1 MLFAKLITDWQWP
14 GDGVESY
21 GWFHIMWLILMVI
34 GCFTSSYFLGRKHS
48 KKADDVFIF
57 IMGAMLITIEIYK
70 QIFYT
75 LDAGYFQWYAF
86 PFQFCSVPMYVAF
99 IAPLIKNEKIKDSMY
114 KFLAS
119 FGLLAGIAVML
130 YPDTCFA
137 TKYITILIHTML
149 WHSSMVVMGV
159 YLIVSR
165 NYGKNL
171 LKEIVPGAIIFS
183 IIVVIALIANIIAYN
198 VYFGDPIKNIH
209 DEKFFL
215 LYISPY
221 YETPFPILCDI
232 KEKVPF
238 VIFFICYLL
247 AFFLGVSLLWS
258 IVYLIRKLIFKITN
272 KNNASAKC

>member
-1 MLFAKLITDWQWP
+1 MFFANLITDWIWP
-14 GDGVESY
+14 GDGVYSY
-21 GWFHIMWLILMVI
+21 HWFHIMWLVLMVI
-34 GCFTSSYFLGRKHS
+34 GCFASSYFLGRKHN
-48 KKADDVFIF
+48 KKIDDRFIF
-57 IMGAMLITIEIYK
+57 IIGTMLILIEIYK
-70 QIFYT
+70 QVFYT

-99 IAPLIKNEKIKDSMY
+99 VAPLIKNEKIKEYMY

-119 FGLLAGIAVML
+119 FGLLAGIAVMI
-130 YPDTCFA
+130 YPDSCFA

-159 YLIVSR
+159 YLIVAR
-165 NYGKNL
+165 GYGKNL
-171 LKEIVPGAIIFS
+171 LKEITPGAIIFS
-183 IIVVIALIANIIAYN
+183 IIVTFALIANIIAYK

-209 DEKFFL
+209 NEKFFL

-238 VIFFICYLL
+238 VIFFITYLL

-258 IVYLIRKLIFKITN
+258 IVFLIRKAILKITN
-272 KNNASAKC
+272 KNNAKVS